1 MNNPKTSPPDNAR
14 KDPDDWVSGD
24 DPMTGAQAS
33 YLKTLCEQ
41 VGTPDIFDENLSK
54 ADASKLI
61 DEMREKADIG

>member
-1 MNNPKTSPPDNAR
+1 MSNPKTDLSDNAR

-41 VGTPDIFDENLSK
+41 AGIDAFSESLTK
-54 ADASKLI
+54 AQASKLI
-61 DEMREKADIG
+61 DELREKAGVG